1 MRGSGLVPQDQCRNF
16 LLVTDL
22 EKKKGQET
30 NAIRINESWNLFSL
44 RVFDMQKLTMQF
56 QTFARL
62 AQIND
67 SI

>member
-1 MRGSGLVPQDQCRNF
+1 MRGSGLVPQDKCRNF

-22 EKKKGQET
+22 EKKGQET

-62 AQIND
+62 AQINK

>member
-1 MRGSGLVPQDQCRNF
+1 MRGSGLVPQDKCRNF

-22 EKKKGQET
+22 EKKGQET

-62 AQIND
+62 AQINN